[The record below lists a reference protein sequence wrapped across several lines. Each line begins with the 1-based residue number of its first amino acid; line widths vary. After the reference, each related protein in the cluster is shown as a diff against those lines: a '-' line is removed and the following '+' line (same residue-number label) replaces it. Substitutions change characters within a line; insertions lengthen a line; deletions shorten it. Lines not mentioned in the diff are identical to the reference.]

1 MGVFCYVKVFVAV
14 EGGVFVI
21 VFILLVEGGMIK
33 FFVRMDVNSVGSSL
47 IGS

>member
-1 MGVFCYVKVFVAV
+1 MGVFGYGNVFVTV
-14 EGGVFVI
+14 KGGVFVI
-21 VFILLVEGGMIK
+21 VFIVLVEGGMIK